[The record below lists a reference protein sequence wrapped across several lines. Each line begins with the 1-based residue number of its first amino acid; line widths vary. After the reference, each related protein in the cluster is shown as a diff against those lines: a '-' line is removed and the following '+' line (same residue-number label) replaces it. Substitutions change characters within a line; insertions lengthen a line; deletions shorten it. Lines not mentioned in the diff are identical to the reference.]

1 MKTNLKEGYNRG
13 DLSKKI
19 KSVPRKFE
27 EVVPKRDTYE
37 VFRYK
42 VVYPGGIYLRIS
54 PAVDAKKTGIILE
67 YGTIFDAS
75 KSVFLDGIVY
85 VKVLDGDGWV
95 FENKNG
101 VQILELQFI
110 IRVSYKNNSTIKSD
124 KSEKSISLPHTNGL
138 VASTTNVS
146 ITTPV
151 DHSMSRNIAPTQSY
165 RSESVLDST
174 ESLNSDVISPALL
187 PTNKF
192 KSNSFGPSSDLSM
205 KSSPLP
211 MQRQQ
216 ARVENR
222 LWRDIRA
229 RCGACESFED
239 FLNLTSALDVSLIS
253 SQSQHD
259 YRVLGCVNLIA
270 SITSQCSSHVMPQ
283 QTQSRFKGMN
293 TGVAMCL
300 WVLVHM
306 GSRVAHTM
314 HLIVEAANIKFESVS
329 SGRQAQ
335 LLR

>member
-1 MKTNLKEGYNRG
+1 MKTNLKECFKRG
-13 DLSKKI
+13 DLSEKI
-19 KSVPRKFE
+19 QSVPQKFE
-27 EVVPKRDTYE
+27 EVVPKKDTYE

-54 PAVDAKKTGIILE
+54 PAVDAKKMGIILE

-75 KSVFLDGIVY
+75 KSVFLDGTVY

-95 FENKNG
+95 FESKNG

-110 IRVSYKNNSTIKSD
+110 IRVPYKKNSTTKSD
-124 KSEKSISLPHTNGL
+124 IIEKKLPHSNGL

-151 DHSMSRNIAPTQSY
+151 DHSMSRNIALTRSY
-165 RSESVLDST
+165 RSESELDST
-174 ESLNSDVISPALL
+174 EKPNSDVISPLLL
-187 PTNKF
+187 PTNTF
-192 KSNSFGPSSDLSM
+192 KSDSFGPSSDLSM

-222 LWRDIRA
+222 LWRDIRG
-229 RCGACESFED
+229 RCSACESFED
-239 FLNLTSALDVSLIS
+239 FLNLTSALDMRLIS

-270 SITSQCSSHVMPQ
+270 SITSQCSSHVLPQ
-283 QTQSRFKGMN
+283 QTQSRFKGID

-314 HLIVEAANIKFESVS
+314 HLIVEAANVKFESVS